1 MRIHIRDGDIHLHD
15 TRTRLPFKY
24 GIATMT
30 SAPHL
35 FLRLRVEVD
44 GRPATGIASDGLAP
58 KWFTKDP
65 ARPIEEETHEMLRVI
80 ENALRLAVGMKAD
93 SAFDAWLAVHQAQS
107 EWGKREGLPP
117 LLTQFGT
124 SLVE

>member
-1 MRIHIRDGDIHLHD
+1 MKIRIADGDIHLHD

-44 GRPATGIASDGLAP
+44 GKLATGIAADGLAP

-65 ARPIEEETHEMLRVI
+65 DRPIDEETHEMVRVI
-80 ENALRLAVGMKAD
+80 ENALRLAVGMKVD
-93 SAFDAWLAVHQAQS
+93 TPFDAWLELYGAQS
-107 EWGKREGLPP
+107 EWG
-117 LLTQFGT
+117 
-124 SLVE
+124 